1 VSEVDQSSR
10 PEPLVRPPR
19 LHLGREGTASRLEL
33 FFDLA
38 YVLVVLELA
47 KVFYED
53 LTWHGAAVMAGLFV
67 TIWLSW
73 VSFTLYANRFD
84 TDDVVF
90 RIAKLVATGS
100 IAGCAASA
108 SDAAGKLAVPFAA
121 CYLGSLLVL
130 LALYLRAWRHVQEAR
145 PTVGVYLLTVGLSAA
160 LWAVSLIVPSPARYL
175 LWAIAVLVSA
185 AGPVLA
191 TLRSD
196 RHPLQIEHLP
206 ERFALLVI
214 LVLGEAVGSAARGV
228 HDASWAPVSIG
239 VGVLAFGVAAGM
251 WWIYFDITAPSSA
264 RELHDV
270 GEEEDGKSSPDAGDT
285 DSQRQRRPARPI
297 RLRSPAT
304 GLRHRARRGWS
315 GAAGGAPG
323 QGCSLGRRLGPRL
336 RARPLSGRGGPS
348 DQRHNPETALDLA
361 LAGRCH
367 PDRAAR
373 RAGALPRQSPTHRD
387 VRRRDPPPGRAGHA
401 GQPPTRHR
409 PCRRGLSIRSAP
421 FPEDGGPPWTDPEV
435 RRRGPSRPAA
445 PPRTEPC
452 QGISP

>member
-1 VSEVDQSSR
+1 MRPRPVGRVPQVSEANQSSR

-53 LTWHGAAVMAGLFV
+53 LTWHGAAVLAGLFV
-67 TIWLSW
+67 TIWFSW
-73 VSFTLYANRFD
+73 VGFTLYANRFD

-90 RIAKLVATGS
+90 RIAKLIATGS

-121 CYLGSLLVL
+121 CYLGSQLVL

-145 PTVGVYLLTVGLSAA
+145 PTVRVYLLTVGLSAA
-160 LWAVSLIVPSPARYL
+160 LWAVSLVAPSPARYV

-196 RHPLQIEHLP
+196 KSPLHVEHLP

-228 HDASWAPVSIG
+228 HDASWAPISIG
-239 VGVLAFGVAAGM
+239 VGVLGFAVVAGI

-264 RELHDV
+264 RELQDV
-270 GEEEDGKSSPDAGDT
+270 EEEEDGKSNSDAEDT
-285 DSQRQRRPARPI
+285 DSHVSDARHDLFVYGHLPLTFGIVLAGVGLEELVVHPDKAAPSVAGWVLAAGLALFLAGVALVISGTTQKVRSIWPWPVAAIPIVLLGALVPFPASLLLTATYAVGILLLAAQGTRASRRPD
-297 RLRSPAT
+297 T
-304 GLRHRARRGWS
+304 
-315 GAAGGAPG
+315 
-323 QGCSLGRRLGPRL
+323 
-336 RARPLSGRGGPS
+336 
-348 DQRHNPETALDLA
+348 A
-361 LAGRCH
+361 LAGA
-367 PDRAAR
+367 D
-373 RAGALPRQSPTHRD
+373 
-387 VRRRDPPPGRAGHA
+387 
-401 GQPPTRHR
+401 
-409 PCRRGLSIRSAP
+409 
-421 FPEDGGPPWTDPEV
+421 
-435 RRRGPSRPAA
+435 
-445 PPRTEPC
+445 
-452 QGISP
+452 

>member
-1 VSEVDQSSR
+1 MSEADQSSR

-67 TIWLSW
+67 TIWFSW
-73 VSFTLYANRFD
+73 VGFTLYANRFD

-100 IAGCAASA
+100 IAGCAAAA

-121 CYLGSLLVL
+121 CYLGSQLVL
-130 LALYLRAWRHVQEAR
+130 LALYVRAWRHVREAR

-175 LWAIAVLVSA
+175 LWTIAVLVSA

-196 RHPLQIEHLP
+196 KHPLQIEHLP

-228 HDASWAPVSIG
+228 HDASWAQISIG
-239 VGVLAFGVAAGM
+239 VGVLGFAVVAGI
-251 WWIYFDITAPSSA
+251 WWIYFDITAPSSV
-264 RELHDV
+264 RELQDV
-270 GEEEDGKSSPDAGDT
+270 EEEENAGSSSDAGDT
-285 DSQRQRRPARPI
+285 DSHVSDARHDLFVYGHLPLTFGIVLAGVGLEELVVHPDKAAPSVAGWVLASGLALFLAGVALVISGTTQKVRSIWPWPVAAIPIMLLGALVPFPAGLLLTATYAVGILLLAAQGTRASRQPD
-297 RLRSPAT
+297 T
-304 GLRHRARRGWS
+304 
-315 GAAGGAPG
+315 
-323 QGCSLGRRLGPRL
+323 
-336 RARPLSGRGGPS
+336 
-348 DQRHNPETALDLA
+348 A
-361 LAGRCH
+361 LAGA
-367 PDRAAR
+367 D
-373 RAGALPRQSPTHRD
+373 
-387 VRRRDPPPGRAGHA
+387 
-401 GQPPTRHR
+401 
-409 PCRRGLSIRSAP
+409 
-421 FPEDGGPPWTDPEV
+421 
-435 RRRGPSRPAA
+435 
-445 PPRTEPC
+445 
-452 QGISP
+452 

>member
-1 VSEVDQSSR
+1 VNQVDQSSR

-47 KVFYED
+47 KLFYED

-67 TIWLSW
+67 TIWFSW
-73 VSFTLYANRFD
+73 VGFTLYANRFD

-121 CYLGSLLVL
+121 CYLGSQLVL
-130 LALYLRAWRHVQEAR
+130 LALYLRAWRHVQEVR

-191 TLRSD
+191 TLRLD
-196 RHPLQIEHLP
+196 KHPLQIEHLP

-228 HDASWAPVSIG
+228 HEASWAPISIG
-239 VGVLAFGVAAGM
+239 VGVLAFAVAAGM

-264 RELHDV
+264 RELQDV
-270 GEEEDGKSSPDAGDT
+270 GEEEDAESSSDAGDT
-285 DSQRQRRPARPI
+285 DNHVSDARHDLFVYGHLPLTFGIVLAGVGLEQLVVHPDKAAPSLAGVGLEQLVVHPDKAAPSVAGWVLASGLALFLAGVALVISGTTQTLRSIWPWPVAAIPIMLLGAVVPFPASLLLTATYAVGILLLAAQGTRASRRPD
-297 RLRSPAT
+297 T
-304 GLRHRARRGWS
+304 
-315 GAAGGAPG
+315 
-323 QGCSLGRRLGPRL
+323 
-336 RARPLSGRGGPS
+336 
-348 DQRHNPETALDLA
+348 A
-361 LAGRCH
+361 LAGA
-367 PDRAAR
+367 D
-373 RAGALPRQSPTHRD
+373 
-387 VRRRDPPPGRAGHA
+387 
-401 GQPPTRHR
+401 
-409 PCRRGLSIRSAP
+409 
-421 FPEDGGPPWTDPEV
+421 
-435 RRRGPSRPAA
+435 
-445 PPRTEPC
+445 
-452 QGISP
+452 

>member
-1 VSEVDQSSR
+1 
-10 PEPLVRPPR
+10 VRPPR

-53 LTWHGAAVMAGLFV
+53 LTWHGAAVLAGLFV
-67 TIWLSW
+67 TIWFSW
-73 VSFTLYANRFD
+73 VGFTLYANRFD

-90 RIAKLVATGS
+90 RIGKLIATGS

-121 CYLGSLLVL
+121 CYLGSQLVL

-145 PTVGVYLLTVGLSAA
+145 PTVRVYLLTVGFSAA
-160 LWAVSLIVPSPARYL
+160 LWAVSLVVPSPARYL

-196 RHPLQIEHLP
+196 KHPLHIEHLP

-228 HDASWAPVSIG
+228 HDASWVPISIG
-239 VGVLAFGVAAGM
+239 VGVLGFAVVAGI

-264 RELHDV
+264 RELQDV
-270 GEEEDGKSSPDAGDT
+270 DEGEDGKSSSDAGDT
-285 DSQRQRRPARPI
+285 DSHVSDARHDLFVYGHLPLTFGIVLAGVGLEELVVHPDKAAPSVAGWVLASGLALFLSGVALVISGTTQTLRSIWPWPVAAIPIVLLGALVPFPASLLLTATYAVGILLLAAQGTRASRRPD
-297 RLRSPAT
+297 T
-304 GLRHRARRGWS
+304 
-315 GAAGGAPG
+315 
-323 QGCSLGRRLGPRL
+323 
-336 RARPLSGRGGPS
+336 
-348 DQRHNPETALDLA
+348 A
-361 LAGRCH
+361 LAGA
-367 PDRAAR
+367 D
-373 RAGALPRQSPTHRD
+373 
-387 VRRRDPPPGRAGHA
+387 
-401 GQPPTRHR
+401 
-409 PCRRGLSIRSAP
+409 
-421 FPEDGGPPWTDPEV
+421 
-435 RRRGPSRPAA
+435 
-445 PPRTEPC
+445 
-452 QGISP
+452 

>member
-1 VSEVDQSSR
+1 MSEVDQSSR

-19 LHLGREGTASRLEL
+19 LHLGREGAASRLEL

-47 KVFYED
+47 KLFYED

-67 TIWLSW
+67 TIWFSW
-73 VSFTLYANRFD
+73 VGFTLYANRFD

-121 CYLGSLLVL
+121 CYLGSQLVL

-191 TLRSD
+191 TLRLD
-196 RHPLQIEHLP
+196 KHPLQIEHLP

-228 HDASWAPVSIG
+228 HDASWAPISIG
-239 VGVLAFGVAAGM
+239 VGVLGFAVAAGM

-264 RELHDV
+264 RELQDV
-270 GEEEDGKSSPDAGDT
+270 GEEEDAEVELGRRGHRQP
-285 DSQRQRRPARPI
+285 RQRRPARPI
-297 RLRSPAT
+297 RLRSPAAD
-304 GLRHRARRGWS
+304 LRHRARRGWS
-315 GAAGGAPG
+315 GAAGRAPG
-323 QGCSLGRRLGPRL
+323 QGGSFGRRLGARL
-336 RARPLSGRGGPS
+336 GARPLSGRGGPG
-348 DQRHNPETALDLA
+348 DQRHHPDAPLDLA

-373 RAGALPRQSPTHRD
+373 RGSALPGQSPAHRD

-401 GQPPTRHR
+401 GQPQTRHR
-409 PCRRGLSIRSAP
+409 PCRCRLSIRSRA
-421 FPEDGGPPWTDPEV
+421 FLETE
-435 RRRGPSRPAA
+435 RP
-445 PPRTEPC
+445 RWN
-452 QGISP
+452 

>member
-1 VSEVDQSSR
+1 VSEVDQSSG
-10 PEPLVRPPR
+10 PESLVRPPR

-67 TIWLSW
+67 TMWVSW
-73 VSFTLYANRFD
+73 VGFTLYANRFD
-84 TDDVVF
+84 TDDVIF

-108 SDAAGKLAVPFAA
+108 SAAAGKLAVPFAA

-130 LALYLRAWRHVQEAR
+130 LALYVRAWRHVQEAR
-145 PTVGVYLLTVGLSAA
+145 PTVGVYLLTVGVSAA
-160 LWAVSLIVPSPARYL
+160 LWAVSLAVPSPGRYL

-196 RHPLQIEHLP
+196 KHPLQIEHLP

-228 HDASWAPVSIG
+228 HDAAWAPISIG
-239 VGVLAFGVAAGM
+239 VGVLAFAVAAGM

-264 RELHDV
+264 RELQDV
-270 GEEEDGKSSPDAGDT
+270 GEEEDGKSSSDAGDT
-285 DSQRQRRPARPI
+285 DNHVSDARHDLFVYGHLPLTFGIVLAGVGLEELVVHPDEAAPSVAGWVLAAGLAVFLAGVALVISGTTQKVRSIWPWPVAAIPIVLLGALVPFPGSLLLTATYAAGILLLAAQGTRASRRPD
-297 RLRSPAT
+297 T
-304 GLRHRARRGWS
+304 
-315 GAAGGAPG
+315 
-323 QGCSLGRRLGPRL
+323 
-336 RARPLSGRGGPS
+336 
-348 DQRHNPETALDLA
+348 A
-361 LAGRCH
+361 LAGA
-367 PDRAAR
+367 D
-373 RAGALPRQSPTHRD
+373 
-387 VRRRDPPPGRAGHA
+387 
-401 GQPPTRHR
+401 
-409 PCRRGLSIRSAP
+409 
-421 FPEDGGPPWTDPEV
+421 
-435 RRRGPSRPAA
+435 
-445 PPRTEPC
+445 
-452 QGISP
+452 

>member
-1 VSEVDQSSR
+1 
-10 PEPLVRPPR
+10 VRPPR

-53 LTWHGAAVMAGLFV
+53 LTWHGAAVLAGLFV
-67 TIWLSW
+67 TIWFSW
-73 VSFTLYANRFD
+73 VGFTLYANRFD

-90 RIAKLVATGS
+90 RIGKLIATGS

-121 CYLGSLLVL
+121 CYLGSQLVL

-145 PTVGVYLLTVGLSAA
+145 PTVRVYLLTVGFSAA
-160 LWAVSLIVPSPARYL
+160 LWAVSLVVPSPARYL

-196 RHPLQIEHLP
+196 KHPLHIEHLP

-228 HDASWAPVSIG
+228 HDASWVPISIG
-239 VGVLAFGVAAGM
+239 VGVLGFAVVAGI

-270 GEEEDGKSSPDAGDT
+270 DEEGDGKSSSDAGDT
-285 DSQRQRRPARPI
+285 HSHVSDARHDLFVYGHLPLTFGIVLAGVGLEELVVHPDKAAPSVAGWVLASGLALFLSGVALVISGTTQTLRSIWPWPVAAIPIVLLGALVPFPASLLLTATYAVGILLLAAQGTRASRRPN
-297 RLRSPAT
+297 T
-304 GLRHRARRGWS
+304 
-315 GAAGGAPG
+315 
-323 QGCSLGRRLGPRL
+323 
-336 RARPLSGRGGPS
+336 
-348 DQRHNPETALDLA
+348 A
-361 LAGRCH
+361 LAGA
-367 PDRAAR
+367 D
-373 RAGALPRQSPTHRD
+373 
-387 VRRRDPPPGRAGHA
+387 
-401 GQPPTRHR
+401 
-409 PCRRGLSIRSAP
+409 
-421 FPEDGGPPWTDPEV
+421 
-435 RRRGPSRPAA
+435 
-445 PPRTEPC
+445 
-452 QGISP
+452 